1 MNTLNDFYTNRNSV
15 GNLDEII
22 HLISEETILRFLRET
37 KNPELNNVV
46 EGFEKHFFGL
56 ILENI
61 NTIDSYSL
69 VFISNVKELKGVI
82 LESGR
87 NLKNRDLQT
96 LRFSKIIEQDFSDL
110 NQLVIFNTFQ
120 SKIIQL
126 YETFGIICI
135 PKYVLDFESASIVLP
150 SHKKAV
156 DYVLRFNI
164 FEFYRSFF
172 ERDQYGPN
180 NDGESKIYLMYD
192 RREDKVKIGR
202 TKKKLE
208 MRLKGVSEST
218 IRANDPMINILTAW
232 IAPPELETILQEK
245 FKIKNIRGEWFDLR
259 ATDLEELDLMM
270 KTFEMIDARPY

>member
-1 MNTLNDFYTNRNSV
+1 MKDFENR
-15 GNLDEII
+15 IYF
-22 HLISEETILRFLRET
+22 ISEETIIDYLNNS

-46 EGFEKHFFGL
+46 EGFEKYFYGI
-56 ILENI
+56 ILSNQYTLEA
-61 NTIDSYSL
+61 YSL
-69 VFISNVKELKGVI
+69 VFITNEIELKGII

-87 NLKNRDLQT
+87 FLKDRDLLT
-96 LRFSKIIEQDFSDL
+96 LKYCKIIEQEFSNL
-110 NQLVIFNTFQ
+110 NQLITFNTFQ

-150 SHKKAV
+150 SHKKGI

-164 FEFYRSFF
+164 LEFYRSFF
-172 ERDQYGPN
+172 DRDQYGPN

-259 ATDLEELDLMM
+259 AADLEELDHKM
-270 KTFEMIDARPY
+270 KTFEMIDARLL